1 MYCRSLER
9 LKRGIILQEKNN
21 AKIDFKTRIAYG
33 SGDVACNIVYGMIST
48 LLVLFY
54 TDYAG
59 ISPVIVGTVMMLSRI
74 FDGFSDVVMGYIVSR
89 TRSKWGQSRP
99 WILWMALPYALG
111 AVLLFTVPHTTERMQ
126 FLYMFITYN
135 FCTTICYTAI
145 NLPYGSLS
153 AMMTRDSQERDLLSI
168 FRMGMSPLGRIVAV
182 TFTLPLV
189 KLFGDD
195 QMAWVKC
202 MSIWAVLA
210 LILLVICFARCKE
223 NVHIEAREK
232 QGSISLGRNLKALV
246 KNQYF
251 WAVLLLWTFQGT
263 TQTVVGTILPYYC
276 KYVYHNDSWMYSTLY
291 LIETVIIIIITFL
304 CPLLRRRLAKS
315 RIILLGGFIVLAAQL
330 LFLLNPYSFG
340 LCIFTTVLRGIGQ
353 APLSAFIFGMIGD
366 VVEFGQWKTHLRQES
381 FIFSGGSVGAKIGMG
396 ASQAI
401 ITGILSLCGYIAST
415 GSAVTQPQSVVSA
428 IINIY
433 IFAPVIVW
441 VLVIIVSVRYKLD
454 KKYPAIMKELSEREA
469 RGEM

>member
-1 MYCRSLER
+1 MR
-9 LKRGIILQEKNN
+9 LDKNIG
-21 AKIDFKTRIAYG
+21 KVGKDGHIDFLTRAAYG

-59 ISPVIVGTVMMLSRI
+59 ISPITVGAVMMISRI
-74 FDGFSDVVMGYIVSR
+74 FDGVSDVIMGFIVSKTKSR
-89 TRSKWGQSRP
+89 WGQSRP
-99 WILWMALPYALG
+99 WILWMAAPYALG
-111 AVLLFTVPHTTERMQ
+111 AVLLFTVPHTNEVLQ
-126 FLYMFITYN
+126 FIYMFITYN

-153 AMMTRDSQERDLLSI
+153 AMMTRNSGERDLLSI
-168 FRMGMSPLGRIVAV
+168 FRMGMSPFGRIIAV

-189 KLFGDD
+189 KFFGND
-195 QMAWVKC
+195 QMAWIKC

-210 LILLVICFARCKE
+210 LILLIVCFARCKE
-223 NVHIEAREK
+223 NVHIAAREK
-232 QGSISLGRNLKALV
+232 QGKVSMGKNLKALV

-263 TQTVVGTILPYYC
+263 TQTIVGTILPYYC
-276 KYVYHNDSWMYSTLY
+276 KYVFHNDSWMYSTLY
-291 LIETVIIIIITFL
+291 LIETVVIIIITFL
-304 CPLLRRRLAKS
+304 CPLLRRYFTKS
-315 RIILLGGFIVLAAQL
+315 RLILMGGILVLSSQF
-330 LFLLNPYSFG
+330 LFMLNPYDYNW
-340 LCIFTTVLRGIGQ
+340 CVFTTALRGIGQ

-366 VVEFGQWKTHLRQES
+366 VVEFGQWKTHLRQER

-396 ASQAI
+396 ASQAV

-415 GSAVTQPQSVVSA
+415 GAAVTQPQTVIQG
-428 IINIY
+428 IIGIY
-433 IFAPVIVW
+433 VFAPVIVW
-441 VLVIIVSVRYKLD
+441 VFVLIVAFLYRLD
-454 KKYPAIMKELSEREA
+454 KKYPVIMAELGEREA

>member
-1 MYCRSLER
+1 MQ
-9 LKRGIILQEKNN
+9 KIKNEV
-21 AKIDFKTRIAYG
+21 KGRIDFLTRIAYG

-59 ISPVIVGTVMMLSRI
+59 VSPIVVGTVMMLSRI
-74 FDGFSDVVMGYIVSR
+74 FDGVSDVIMGYIVSR
-89 TRSKWGQSRP
+89 TKSKYGQSRP
-99 WILWMALPYALG
+99 WIIRMAAPYALG
-111 AVLLFTVPHTTERMQ
+111 AVLLFTIPKTNETLQ
-126 FLYMFITYN
+126 FIYMFVTYN

-153 AMMTRDSQERDLLSI
+153 AMMTRDSGQRDLLSV
-168 FRMGMSPLGRIVAV
+168 FRMGMSPLGRIIAV
-182 TFTLPLV
+182 TFTMPLV
-189 KLFGDD
+189 KFFGDD
-195 QMAWVKC
+195 QAAWIKC

-210 LILLVICFARCKE
+210 LALLVLCFVRCKE
-223 NVHIEAREK
+223 TVYIPARDK
-232 QGSISLGRNLKALV
+232 QKDISMKSNLLALV

-276 KYVYHNDSWMYSTLY
+276 KYVFNNDSWMYSTLY
-291 LIETVIIIIITFL
+291 LIETIAIIVINFL
-304 CPLLRRRLAKS
+304 CPLLRKYISKS
-315 RIILLGGFIVLAAQL
+315 KIIVLGGVLVLASQF
-330 LFLLNPYSFG
+330 LFMANPYNFEW
-340 LCIFTTVLRGIGQ
+340 CVFTTILRGIGQ

-401 ITGILSLCGYIAST
+401 ITGILSFCGYIAST
-415 GSAVTQPQSVVSA
+415 GANVAQPQAVVNA
-428 IINIY
+428 IVNIY

-441 VLVIIVSVRYKLD
+441 IFVLAVAGVYKLD
-454 KKYPAIMKELSEREA
+454 KQYPKIMKELSEREA

>member
-1 MYCRSLER
+1 MRKVKEEV
-9 LKRGIILQEKNN
+9 KG
-21 AKIDFKTRIAYG
+21 KIDFLTKIAYG

-59 ISPVIVGTVMMLSRI
+59 ISPVVAGTVMMLSRI
-74 FDGFSDVVMGYIVSR
+74 FDGISDVIMGYIVSK
-89 TRSKWGQSRP
+89 TKSKYGQSRP
-99 WILWMALPYALG
+99 WIIRMAAPYALG
-111 AVLLFTVPHTTERMQ
+111 AVLLFTIPQTNATLQ

-153 AMMTRDSQERDLLSI
+153 AMMTRDSEQRDMLSI
-168 FRMGMSPLGRIVAV
+168 FRMGMSPLGRIIAV
-182 TFTLPLV
+182 TFTMPLV
-189 KLFGDD
+189 KFFGDD
-195 QMAWVKC
+195 QMAWVKS
-202 MSIWAVLA
+202 MAIWAVLA
-210 LILLVICFARCKE
+210 LILLVFCFLRCKE
-223 NVHIEAREK
+223 NVYIPARDK
-232 QGSISLGRNLKALV
+232 QQQVTMKQNLTALV

-276 KYVYHNDSWMYSTLY
+276 KYVFNNDSWMYSTLY
-291 LIETVIIIIITFL
+291 LIETIAIIVINFL
-304 CPLLRRRLAKS
+304 CPLLRKKLSKS
-315 RIILLGGFIVLAAQL
+315 KIIILGGVLVLASQFMFMA
-330 LFLLNPYSFG
+330 NPYNFEW
-340 LCIFTTVLRGIGQ
+340 CIFTTVLRGIGQ

-366 VVEFGQWKTHLRQES
+366 VVEFGQWKTHIRQES

-396 ASQAI
+396 AAQAV
-401 ITGILSLCGYIAST
+401 ITGILSLAGYIAST
-415 GSAVTQPQSVVSA
+415 GASVTQPQAVVSA

-433 IFAPVIVW
+433 IFAPIIVW
-441 VLVIIVSVRYKLD
+441 ILVLIVAAVYRLD
-454 KKYPAIMKELSEREA
+454 KKYASIMKELGEREA

>member
-1 MYCRSLER
+1 MQRDKKLFKE
-9 LKRGIILQEKNN
+9 GH
-21 AKIDFKTRIAYG
+21 IDFKTRIAYG

-54 TDYAG
+54 TDYVG
-59 ISPVIVGTVMMLSRI
+59 ISPVIVGLVMMISRI
-74 FDGFSDVVMGYIVSR
+74 FDGVSDVIMGYIVSK
-89 TRSKWGQSRP
+89 TKSKWGQSRP
-99 WILWMALPYALG
+99 WILWMAAPYAWG
-111 AVLLFTVPHTTERMQ
+111 AVLLFTVPHTNEIVQ

-153 AMMTRDSQERDLLSI
+153 AMMTRDSDERDLLSI
-168 FRMGMSPLGRIVAV
+168 FRMGMSPFGRIIAV

-189 KLFGDD
+189 KAFGND
-195 QMAWVKC
+195 QMAWIKC

-210 LILLVICFARCKE
+210 MILLVVCFVHCKE
-223 NVHIEAREK
+223 NVHIAAREQ
-232 QGSISLGRNLKALV
+232 QGKVSMRQNFKALV

-276 KYVYHNDSWMYSTLY
+276 KYVYNNDSWMYSTLY
-291 LIETVIIIIITFL
+291 LVETLVIITITFL
-304 CPLLRRRLAKS
+304 CPLLRKYLSKRRL
-315 RIILLGGFIVLAAQL
+315 ILIGGILVLAGQC
-330 LFLLNPYSFG
+330 LFMLNPYSFKW
-340 LCIFTTVLRGIGQ
+340 CIFTTVLRGIGQ

-366 VVEFGQWKTHLRQES
+366 VVEFGQWKNHLRQES

-415 GSAVTQPQSVVSA
+415 GASVTQPQSVVNA
-428 IINIY
+428 IIGIY

-441 VLVIIVSVRYKLD
+441 VLVVIVVFLYRLD
-454 KKYPAIMKELSEREA
+454 KKYPQIMLELSKREA

>member
-1 MYCRSLER
+1 MQSQKKV
-9 LKRGIILQEKNN
+9 LKDG
-21 AKIDFKTRIAYG
+21 KIAFSTRIAYG

-54 TDYAG
+54 TDYVG
-59 ISPVIVGTVMMLSRI
+59 ISPVMVGTVMMLSRI
-74 FDGFSDVVMGYIVSR
+74 FDGVSDVIMGYIVSR
-89 TRSKWGQSRP
+89 TNSRWGQSRP
-99 WILWMALPYALG
+99 WILWMAVPYGLG
-111 AVLLFTVPHTTERMQ
+111 AVLLFTVPHTTELVQ

-135 FCTTICYTAI
+135 FCTTVCYTAI

-153 AMMTRDSQERDLLSI
+153 AMMTRDSAQRDLLSV
-168 FRMGMSPLGRIVAV
+168 FRMGMSPFGRIIAV

-202 MSIWAVLA
+202 MSIWAVFA
-210 LILLVICFARCKE
+210 VILLVFCFSRCKE
-223 NVHIEAREK
+223 TVHIAAREK
-232 QGSISLGRNLKALV
+232 QVRISMKENLKALV

-263 TQTVVGTILPYYC
+263 TQTVVGTILPYFC
-276 KYVYHNDSWMYSTLY
+276 KYVYKNDTWMYSTLY
-291 LIETVIIIIITFL
+291 LVETVVIILVTFT
-304 CPLLRRRLAKS
+304 CPLLRKYLTKS
-315 RIILLGGFIVLAAQL
+315 RIILAGGVLVLAGQF
-330 LFLLNPYSFG
+330 LFMMNPYSFQWC
-340 LCIFTTVLRGIGQ
+340 LFTTVLRGIGQ

-366 VVEFGQWKTHLRQES
+366 VVEFGQWKSHVRQES

-415 GSAVTQPQSVVSA
+415 GAAVTQPQSVINA
-428 IINIY
+428 IIGIY
-433 IFAPVIVW
+433 TFAPVIVW
-441 VLVIIVSVRYKLD
+441 VLVIIVVLMYKLD
-454 KKYPAIMKELSEREA
+454 KKYPAIMTELQEREA

>member
-1 MYCRSLER
+1 MQQQKKLENGR
-9 LKRGIILQEKNN
+9 V
-21 AKIDFKTRIAYG
+21 DFLTRIAYG

-74 FDGFSDVVMGYIVSR
+74 FDGVSDVVMGYIVSR
-89 TRSKWGQSRP
+89 THSRWGQSRP
-99 WILWMALPYALG
+99 WILWMALPYAVG
-111 AVLLFTVPHTTERMQ
+111 AVLLFTVPHTNETLQ

-153 AMMTRDSQERDLLSI
+153 AMMTRDSAQRDLLSV
-168 FRMGMSPLGRIVAV
+168 FRMGMSPLGRIIAV

-189 KLFGDD
+189 KFFGND
-195 QMAWVKC
+195 QAAWIKC

-210 LILLVICFARCKE
+210 LILLVICFARCEEK
-223 NVHIEAREK
+223 VRIPARES
-232 QGSISLGRNLKALV
+232 QGNVSLGKNLKALV

-276 KYVYHNDSWMYSTLY
+276 KYVYHNDTWMYSTLY
-291 LIETVIIIIITFL
+291 FIETVVIILVTFL
-304 CPLLRRRLAKS
+304 CPLLRRFLHKS
-315 RIILLGGFIVLAAQL
+315 RIILLGGILVLAGQL
-330 LFLLNPYSFG
+330 LFLMDPYNFQW
-340 LCIFTTVLRGIGQ
+340 CIFTTVLRGVGQ

-396 ASQAI
+396 ASQAV

-415 GSAVTQPQSVVSA
+415 GASVTQPDSVIHA
-428 IINIY
+428 IIGIY
-433 IFAPVIVW
+433 AFAPIIVW
-441 VLVIIVSVRYKLD
+441 ILVVVVVLLYRLD
-454 KKYPAIMKELSEREA
+454 KKYPAIMQELGEREA